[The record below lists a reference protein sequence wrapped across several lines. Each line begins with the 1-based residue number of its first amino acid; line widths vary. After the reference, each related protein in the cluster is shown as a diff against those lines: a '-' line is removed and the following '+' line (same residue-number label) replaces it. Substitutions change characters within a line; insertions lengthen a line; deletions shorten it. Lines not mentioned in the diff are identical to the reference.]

1 MPSRRKPITKPP
13 RRALSTHG
21 QNTLASQLSLEEA
34 TSGLWPS
41 TEPALDE
48 LRHSLQQSGCVFDF
62 AVCYV
67 NVGVKADEGL
77 HRQALQALHAQI
89 LRSRRAHAQAVRL
102 RHPELNFQEKPLRW
116 QPELATASAWDAS
129 SLRDP
134 AEFSSTWNQMPASDF
149 EGLFYGFRNPPYP
162 MRWQDGL
169 FAEWCTAL
177 GLLPGEGVHVL
188 DWVGRWNRATQ
199 CAAEMRCDWSNYFD
213 DGLDWWGVW
222 CLSIH
227 NPQRQTLAALAASA
241 TD

>member
-1 MPSRRKPITKPP
+1 MHTYHPSAYTPD
-13 RRALSTHG
+13 LSAH
-21 QNTLASQLSLEEA
+21 
-34 TSGLWPS
+34 GLWPNHD
-41 TEPALDE
+41 PALNA
-48 LRHSLQQSGCVFDF
+48 LRERLTQAGCVFEF
-62 AVCYV
+62 AVCLTDTERQV
-67 NVGVKADEGL
+67 SEDV
-77 HRQALQALHAQI
+77 HRQALHALYAQI
-89 LRSRRAHAQAVRL
+89 LRSRREHAQAVRL
-102 RHPELNFQEKPLRW
+102 RHPELNFEEKPLRW

-134 AEFSSTWNQMPASDF
+134 AEFGAARGPLPASDF
-149 EGLFYGFRNPPYP
+149 ERLFGGFRNPPYP

-177 GLLPGEGVHVL
+177 GLLPNEDVQVL
-188 DWVGRWNRATQ
+188 DWLGPWTPTQ
-199 CAAEMRCDWSNYFD
+199 GINPLRCDWSNYFD